1 MNLDAFKIESRVK
14 KVISNQ
20 LNILESNISLESN
33 FVSDLGADS
42 LDLVELI
49 IAFEEEFKKDIK
61 SEISEDNAKNL
72 KKVIDVIKFIEQKIT
87 DLNTFNG

>member
-1 MNLDAFKIESRVK
+1 MNLDAFKVESRVK

-20 LNILESNISLESN
+20 LNVLEKNISLESD
-33 FVSDLGADS
+33 FVTDLGADS

-49 IAFEEEFKKDIK
+49 IALEEEFKKDIK

-72 KKVIDVIKFIEQKIT
+72 KKVLDVIKYIEQKIL
-87 DLNTFNG
+87 DVNTF